1 MFLIVVFSLC
11 VVNTTPYLDVHV
23 GVMFFIVVF
32 SLCVVN
38 TIPYLDVHVGV
49 MFFIVVFSLCVV
61 NTIPYLD
68 VHVGVVVGGWSILVI
83 VTSINNLFNSTLH
96 MFSTFLKIFFLF
108 YLCFC

>member
-1 MFLIVVFSLC
+1 
-11 VVNTTPYLDVHV
+11 
-23 GVMFFIVVF
+23 
-32 SLCVVN
+32 
-38 TIPYLDVHVGV
+38 
-49 MFFIVVFSLCVV
+49 VV